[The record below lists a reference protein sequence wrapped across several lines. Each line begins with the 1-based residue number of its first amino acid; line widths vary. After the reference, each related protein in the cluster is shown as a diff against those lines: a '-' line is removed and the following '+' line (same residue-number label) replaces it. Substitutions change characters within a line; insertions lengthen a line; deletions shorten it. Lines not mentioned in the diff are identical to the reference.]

1 MSSRKIVCVISGKSY
16 TFAKDYFQKKVE
28 EYGDEDNLKKY
39 FITRKVKTLLNKGYS
54 VNDVRNILD
63 VRDDKEL
70 SDSDSEEVK
79 SMIEFHRVRNKG
91 KNKRV
96 SNTSQRV
103 FPFTGLPFL
112 MYSSY
117 CSSTSLCKIMAVPI
131 TATTPSI

>member
-28 EYGDEDNLKKY
+28 EYGDEDSLKKY

-63 VRDDKEL
+63 VRSDETL
-70 SDSDSEEVK
+70 SDSDSEQVK

-91 KNKRV
+91 TNKRV
-96 SNTSQRV
+96 SNTLNFATLKSDADVAAFINTISQ
-103 FPFTGLPFL
+103 
-112 MYSSY
+112 YED
-117 CSSTSLCKIMAVPI
+117 
-131 TATTPSI
+131 

>member
-39 FITRKVKTLLNKGYS
+39 FITLLNKGYS

-96 SNTSQRV
+96 SNTLNFATLKSDADVAAFINTISQ
-103 FPFTGLPFL
+103 
-112 MYSSY
+112 YED
-117 CSSTSLCKIMAVPI
+117 
-131 TATTPSI
+131 

>member
-28 EYGDEDNLKKY
+28 EY
-39 FITRKVKTLLNKGYS
+39 
-54 VNDVRNILD
+54 VRNILD
-63 VRDDKEL
+63 VRGDKEL

-96 SNTSQRV
+96 SNTLNFATLKSDADVAAFINTISQ
-103 FPFTGLPFL
+103 
-112 MYSSY
+112 YED
-117 CSSTSLCKIMAVPI
+117 
-131 TATTPSI
+131 